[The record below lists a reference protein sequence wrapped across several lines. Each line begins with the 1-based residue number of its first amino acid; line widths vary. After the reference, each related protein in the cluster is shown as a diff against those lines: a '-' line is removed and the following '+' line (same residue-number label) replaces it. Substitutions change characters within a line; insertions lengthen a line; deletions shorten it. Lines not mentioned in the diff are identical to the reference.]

1 MAHSKEKTEQFN
13 MRVSEYDLARLQ
25 VVINHLDGKHGW
37 LSNKRP
43 DAIWAAVKLYIE
55 HHGLKEW

>member
-1 MAHSKEKTEQFN
+1 MAHSHYKTEQIN
-13 MRVSEYDLARLQ
+13 IRVSEFDLARLQ
-25 VVINHLDGKHGW
+25 VIMNHLDKDRGW

-55 HHGLKEW
+55 HHGLATW